1 MSLDPFHP
9 LQEDVLYR
17 RGKMTNR
24 FVGTVH
30 LFIHPYIYF
39 FDKCTE
45 CSSHLIVLFSSSC
58 FITSPLYSYFLNRS
72 SPIRSCHLFFIPQIL
87 VILFHIL
94 TFRFYHSPPSF
105 HLLSLLPLLQLT
117 LSLSLLFSFSIC
129 LYLSLVLFLFL
140 SPTHSLSLSLLL
152 T

>member
-87 VILFHIL
+87 VLLFLIL
-94 TFRFYHSPPSF
+94 TFRFYHSHPSF
-105 HLLSLLPLLQLT
+105 HLLSLLPLPH
-117 LSLSLLFSFSIC
+117 LSLSL
-129 LYLSLVLFLFL
+129 FL
-140 SPTHSLSLSLLL
+140 SCSRSLSVSISL
-152 T
+152 